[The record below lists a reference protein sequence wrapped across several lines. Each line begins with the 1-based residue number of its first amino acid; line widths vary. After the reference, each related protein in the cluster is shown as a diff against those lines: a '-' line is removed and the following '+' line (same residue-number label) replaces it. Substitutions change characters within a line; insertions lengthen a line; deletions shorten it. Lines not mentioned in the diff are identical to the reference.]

1 MSDSLMASARE
12 VYRDA
17 VAPGTAV
24 PNDPEKARVRALWSQ
39 LSAIL
44 SDIGLTGAVSVV
56 KPTVVALNGDLAAPA
71 DALALVYGDTG
82 ANNGL
87 YRKVGASGTGSWA
100 NTGVM
105 LPTSFA
111 AELSAL
117 AETTAS
123 DLIQVQTRRVDGAG
137 LATGGGQIGLGD
149 VTLTVREA
157 TEAEALAGLSAAS
170 AMSPRRVRQAVA
182 GITQGPPGDPGQPVD
197 QIGPTTAIP
206 AMTVPAELLA
216 VRTTGW
222 IHTGDGGAA
231 LLRRITDGSTRNW
244 DVIDAAGAR
253 FRIVEREARPEQFG
267 ALGSTDDAPALF
279 RWRDYLLD
287 SGASG
292 VLSARTWQLAED
304 AEFDM
309 GGAPLFVED
318 GASVIG
324 GWNISQPLAVTGAPL
339 PIEVRNP
346 DGSGGTVIYG
356 QTISPTAQRRPSEKR
371 IYLQT
376 GPDRFKVEAIDAHDL
391 ERLTIPNGGTA
402 WSADGTAAV
411 SSDGVSLVWTV
422 ANDSLWHVGLT
433 PVRGGDELTA
443 WLGYSASP
451 DYKRAIILRTSTGYV
466 SFDVGSDTTGT
477 LSMTDAAGGSPS
489 GYPKYGLTWPGGL
502 TQFAWKSGWAEL
514 RLRMISAHEFTIA
527 LNGVDVVGP
536 ITLPASMGFVLDAGF
551 GFFGNV
557 SLTVGAAHWSRT
569 RRREHVGLAAVRIR
583 LFGDSHASP
592 FLGDSSLTL
601 LDAIDG
607 YAGLRP
613 DSLENF
619 AVGGSRTDQV
629 RARLTSEGVGG
640 ATHVFVVSG
649 TNDYQYLTP
658 VADVLTD
665 AEAIIDQIRAGGAE
679 PIWVGP
685 GLAYGP
691 GAADGWGTQV
701 SNEGRGAEYRASLRR
716 LCGELAVQYVDE
728 QVVEGPI
735 LGAYHGTPGP
745 TEDRKRDGAHAGTLG
760 YALLGHAWARA
771 LLATRQKEIDVTL
784 TQELLPGRS
793 FRNGWVH
800 HSEGGRISVL
810 GQPGGPRHARLSGG
824 VQAGGS
830 AAGAVVCVTPR
841 GLRPS
846 SVVRRSC
853 MTLSAGG
860 VVGQVWA
867 QWHPNGE
874 ISLLETSTAASNFLS
889 IDGLA
894 AVLAD

>member
-1 MSDSLMASARE
+1 MSDSLMASARD
-12 VYRDA
+12 VYRDV
-17 VAPGTAV
+17 VAPGTSV
-24 PNDPEKARVRALWSQ
+24 PNDPEKARIRALWSQ

-44 SDIGLTGAVSVV
+44 SDIGLSGAVSVV

-87 YRKVGASGTGSWA
+87 YRKIGASGAGSWA

-105 LPTSFA
+105 LPTSFG

-117 AETTAS
+117 AEATAS

-157 TEAEALAGLSAAS
+157 TEAEALSGLSAAS

-231 LLRRITDGSTRNW
+231 LLRRITDGSTRDW

-267 ALGSTDDAPALF
+267 ALGSTDDAPALY

-304 AEFDM
+304 ADFDM

-318 GASVIG
+318 GASVVG

-356 QTISPTAQRRPSEKR
+356 QTISPTAMRRPSEKR
-371 IYLQT
+371 VYLQS
-376 GPDRFKVEAIDAHDL
+376 GPDRTQVSAIDVNDL
-391 ERLTIPNGGTA
+391 EWVTVANGGTV
-402 WSADGTAAV
+402 WTADATAAA
-411 SSDGVSLVWTV
+411 SSDGSTLVWTL

-466 SFDVGSDTTGT
+466 SFDVQSDTTGT
-477 LSMTDAAGGSPS
+477 LSMTDAIGGAPD
-489 GYPKYGLTWPGGL
+489 GYPRYGQAWPGPL

-514 RLRMISAHEFTIA
+514 RLRIISAHEFSIA

-536 ITLPASMGFVLDAGF
+536 VTLPASMGYILDAGHGCF
-551 GFFGNV
+551 GDV
-557 SLTVGAAHWSRT
+557 TLVVGAAHWSLT
-569 RRREHVGLAAVRIR
+569 RRREHVGLAPVRIR

-592 FLGDSSLTL
+592 FLGDSSGAL

-619 AVGGSRTDQV
+619 AVGGSRTDDV
-629 RARLTSEGVGG
+629 LAALEAEGVGG
-640 ATHVFVVSG
+640 ATHLFIASG
-649 TNDYQYLTP
+649 TNDYQYLRA
-658 VADVLTD
+658 VDDVLDD
-665 AEAIIDQIRAGGAE
+665 ANAIIDLIEAGGAI

-691 GAADGWGTQV
+691 GSAGGWGTQV
-701 SNEGRGAEYRASLRR
+701 SNEGRGAEYRAALRR
-716 LCGELAVQYVDE
+716 LCGERGVQYVDE

-745 TEDRKRDGAHAGTLG
+745 TEDRKRDGTHAGTLG

-784 TQELLPGRS
+784 THELLPGRG

-810 GQPGGPRHARLSGG
+810 GQPGGPRQGRLSGA

-830 AAGAVVCVTPR
+830 AAGAVICVTPR
-841 GLRPS
+841 GLRPT
-846 SVVRRSC
+846 SVVRRAC
-853 MTLSAGG
+853 MTLSSGS
-860 VVGQVWA
+860 VVGQVWV

-874 ISLLETSTAASNFLS
+874 VSLLESSTAASNFLS
-889 IDGLA
+889 LDGLVA
-894 AVLAD
+894 TLAD